1 MNGYR
6 IGEFGEMEMKGIN
19 LVVKALVKK
28 FPFVTG
34 WELSDRWDKYF
45 NIIFINLIVDLEK
58 VREYYN
64 VDISNY
70 WFDRWKSDE
79 ITDTSYILSMA
90 NNNHLDNLA
99 ETNKIKEKLEEL
111 YSILPDDFS
120 LFYRFE
126 DKDLNSKKNKCFIDI
141 HYFVNKPSQNIY
153 YSI

>member
-6 IGEFGEMEMKGIN
+6 IGEFGEIQMKGIN
-19 LVVKALVKK
+19 LVVKALSKK

-34 WELSDRWDKYF
+34 WELSDRWDIYF

-58 VREYYN
+58 VGEYYN

-90 NNNHLDNLA
+90 NNNLLDNLA
-99 ETNKIKEKLEEL
+99 ETNKIKGKLEEL

-126 DKDLNSKKNKCFIDI
+126 DKDLNKIKNKCFINI
-141 HYFVNKPSQNIY
+141 LYFVNKPSQNIY